1 MGDFLEVRGLRLLLG
16 FGLRV
21 IVSLELDFVIGV
33 LFVFLTEERP
43 VLGFS
48 VSLSFDK
55 SLAKFTEVLQSNLA
69 TFGALLGF
77 G

>member
-1 MGDFLEVRGLRLLLG
+1 MGLRLLLG

-33 LFVFLTEERP
+33 LFVFLPDDRP

-48 VSLSFDK
+48 VSLSFDN
-55 SLAKFTEVLQSNLA
+55 SLAKFTEVLQSSLVP
-69 TFGALLGF
+69 FDALHGF
-77 G
+77 S